1 MRNVIKKAGTACL
14 VFLCVVSML
23 IVNPN
28 IAKAVTT
35 QCDTYEGTNVEIWL
49 PQSH

>member
-14 VFLCVVSML
+14 AFLCVVSML

-49 PQSH
+49 PQFH